1 MIELTSVA
9 KTLGRKLILSNV
21 SLSVRPGEIVGIAGS
36 VGAGKSTLLHIMS
49 GLMDPDKGFVSITGL
64 SLTQHRQ
71 QVLQLLNYASSSQ
84 RLSGYATVM
93 ENLTTYGLLYNRA
106 DTRKYLISLWKHF
119 SMQESLFH
127 KKVYR
132 LSSGENSFVNLAK
145 SLINNPKILLLD
157 EITAHMDPILTHKT
171 HDYLKNRNTHSKITM
186 LVSQN
191 PDEIRSFCTRMI
203 ILSKG
208 SLVYDGKPLVSSQAR
223 QYYV

>member
-1 MIELTSVA
+1 M
-9 KTLGRKLILSNV
+9 
-21 SLSVRPGEIVGIAGS
+21 RPGEIVGIAGS
-36 VGAGKSTLLHIMS
+36 VGAGKSTLLHVMS
-49 GLMDPDKGFVSITGL
+49 GLMHPDRGSISIMGL
-64 SLTQHRQ
+64 SFTRHRQ
-71 QVLQLLNYASSSQ
+71 QILQLLNYASSSQ

-93 ENLTTYGLLYNRA
+93 ENLTTYGLLYNTPDIKKR
-106 DTRKYLISLWKHF
+106 LISLWKHF
-119 SMQESLFH
+119 GMQESLFH

-157 EITAHMDPILTHKT
+157 EITAHMDPVLANKT
-171 HDYLKNRNTHSKITM
+171 REYLKNRNTHSNITV

-191 PDEIRSFCTRMI
+191 PDEIRSFCKRMI

-208 SLVYDGKPLVSSQAR
+208 FLVYDGKPLSPSRAR